1 MRRLK
6 LLIADDHAL
15 MIEAVALAVKDEPDL
30 EVVGSAES
38 GSQVLPLVERT
49 KPDVVLLDL
58 RMPGMDGLTCIKL
71 LQERHPK
78 VRIAVLSGMDS
89 DEAVHAALAL
99 GANAFISKNVE
110 PPDLV
115 EAIRQAANGVLPEPV
130 GRASKRVNAA
140 AESTGLTERELAVLR
155 ALGEG
160 RSNKEIAK
168 SLWLA
173 EQTVKFH
180 LTNIYRKLNVSS
192 RTEAV
197 HWAYAHG
204 LIEAPLAGAESNES
218 GGARRRRPASPD
230 RVA

>member
-30 EVVGSAES
+30 EVVGSAET
-38 GSQVLPLVERT
+38 GSQVLPLVEQT

-58 RMPGMDGLTCIKL
+58 RMPGVDGLTCIKL
-71 LQERHPK
+71 LRERHPE
-78 VRIAVLSGMDS
+78 VSIAVLSGMDS
-89 DEAVHAALAL
+89 DEAVQAALSL
-99 GANAFISKNVE
+99 GASAFISKNVE
-110 PPDLV
+110 PRDLV
-115 EAIRQAANGVLPEPV
+115 QAIRQAAEGVVSQPV
-130 GRASKRVNAA
+130 GRPEKQVNAA
-140 AESTGLTERELAVLR
+140 AENTGLTERELAVLR
-155 ALGEG
+155 ELGEG
-160 RSNKEIAK
+160 RSNKEIAR

-180 LTNIYRKLNVSS
+180 LTNIYRKLDVSS

-204 LIEAPLAGAESNES
+204 LIEAPLAGAPTPSS
-218 GGARRRRPASPD
+218 QGAGPRHAASPD
-230 RVA
+230 RVG

>member
-1 MRRLK
+1 LRRLK

-15 MIEAVALAVKDEPDL
+15 MIEAVALAVKDDEDL
-30 EVVGSAES
+30 EVVGSAEN
-38 GSQVLPLVERT
+38 GSQVLPLVERL

-58 RMPGMDGLTCIKL
+58 RMPGMDGLMCIKL
-71 LQERHPK
+71 LQERHPE

-89 DEAVHAALAL
+89 DDAVKAALGL
-99 GANAFISKNVE
+99 GASAFISKNVE
-110 PPDLV
+110 PAALV
-115 EAIRQAANGVLPEPV
+115 QAIRQAAEGVVAEPV
-130 GRASKRVNAA
+130 GRAERRENAA
-140 AESTGLTERELAVLR
+140 AVSTGLTERELAVLR

-168 SLWLA
+168 TLWLA

-180 LTNIYRKLNVSS
+180 LTNIYRKLDVSS

-204 LIEAPLAGAESNES
+204 LIDAPLAGATSKPPH
-218 GGARRRRPASPD
+218 GARRQAASPD
-230 RVA
+230 RVG

>member
-30 EVVGSAES
+30 EVVGSAET

-58 RMPGMDGLTCIKL
+58 RMPGVDGLTCIKL
-71 LQERHPK
+71 LRERHPE

-115 EAIRQAANGVLPEPV
+115 KAIRQAAEGEISEPV
-130 GRASKRVNAA
+130 GRAKKRVNAA

-155 ALGEG
+155 ELGEG
-160 RSNKEIAK
+160 RSNKEIAR

-180 LTNIYRKLNVSS
+180 LTNIYRKLDVGS

-204 LIEAPLAGAESNES
+204 LIEAPLAGAASKS
-218 GGARRRRPASPD
+218 SQGARRRQSASPD
-230 RVA
+230 RVG

>member
-71 LQERHPK
+71 LRERHPK

-115 EAIRQAANGVLPEPV
+115 TAIRQAADGEVPEPV
-130 GRASKRVNAA
+130 GRATKRINAA
-140 AESTGLTERELAVLR
+140 AESTGLTERELSVLR

-180 LTNIYRKLNVSS
+180 LTNIYRKLDVSS

-204 LIEAPLAGAESNES
+204 LIEAPLAGAESKPS
-218 GGARRRRPASPD
+218 GGSRRRRPASPD

>member
-30 EVVGSAES
+30 EVVASAES

-49 KPDVVLLDL
+49 KPDIVLLDL
-58 RMPGMDGLTCIKL
+58 RMPGMDGLMCIKL
-71 LQERHPK
+71 LRERYPE

-89 DEAVHAALAL
+89 DDAVQAALGL
-99 GANAFISKNVE
+99 GASAFISKNVE
-110 PPDLV
+110 PSDLV
-115 EAIRQAANGVLPEPV
+115 QAIRQAADGVVSEPV
-130 GRASKRVNAA
+130 GRAEKRVNAA
-140 AESTGLTERELAVLR
+140 AENTGLTERELAVLR

-160 RSNKEIAK
+160 HSNKEIAG

-180 LTNIYRKLNVSS
+180 LTNIYRKLDVSS

-204 LIEAPLAGAESNES
+204 LIDAPLAGAASKPRD
-218 GGARRRRPASPD
+218 GGRRRRAASPD
-230 RVA
+230 RVG

>member
-30 EVVGSAES
+30 EVVGSAET

-58 RMPGMDGLTCIKL
+58 RMPGVDGLTCIKL
-71 LQERHPK
+71 LQERHPQ

-89 DEAVHAALAL
+89 DEAIHAALAL
-99 GANAFISKNVE
+99 GASAFISKNVE
-110 PPDLV
+110 PKDLV
-115 EAIRQAANGVLPEPV
+115 RAIREAAEGVVSEPV
-130 GRASKRVNAA
+130 GRAEKRVNAA

-155 ALGEG
+155 ELGEG
-160 RSNKEIAK
+160 CSNKEIAR

-180 LTNIYRKLNVSS
+180 LTNIYRKLDVGS

-204 LIEAPLAGAESNES
+204 LIEAPLAGAASKS
-218 GGARRRRPASPD
+218 SQGARRRQSASPD
-230 RVA
+230 RVG